1 MPRHFRTCPG
11 RTLALPQN
19 LIAGP
24 GRTNMRMKPGDVIT
38 LDDAS
43 CVREQRFV
51 NGRLRAGDWEELDEA
66 PADAPAPDTVPDPNA
81 APSGPLGLAMHD
93 MAEADVKKALASMTS
108 KKEG

>member
-24 GRTNMRMKPGDVIT
+24 GATNMRMRPGDVIT
-38 LDDAS
+38 LDDAA

-51 NGRLRAGDWEELDEA
+51 NGRLRAGDWEELAEL
-66 PADAPAPDTVPDPNA
+66 PADAAAPGTVPNPNA
-81 APSGPLGLAMHD
+81 APSGPMGLAMHD
-93 MAEADVKKALASMTS
+93 MTREDVAKATKKPS
-108 KKEG
+108 KEG